1 MLDLSKAR
9 TIPSRCKDIIDSIL
23 IDSGLQL
30 HPRLTISEY
39 DVLTKISECTNKS
52 SLDTTVNEI
61 DLFSSQVE
69 LSFIKLAVMKLYV
82 SDWKYLMFN
91 WLIYLFRCLLYHG
104 ELLEGEHNEDW
115 YRVNVYGDVFDLLF
129 NSKHGYKTKR

>member
-39 DVLTKISECTNKS
+39 DILIKISECTNKS

-82 SDWKYLMFN
+82 SN
-91 WLIYLFRCLLYHG
+91 
-104 ELLEGEHNEDW
+104 
-115 YRVNVYGDVFDLLF
+115 
-129 NSKHGYKTKR
+129 

>member
-39 DVLTKISECTNKS
+39 DVLTKISKCTNKF

-69 LSFIKLAVMKLYV
+69 LSFIKLAVMKLC
-82 SDWKYLMFN
+82 
-91 WLIYLFRCLLYHG
+91 ILYHG
-104 ELLEGEHNEDW
+104 ELLEGEHNED
-115 YRVNVYGDVFDLLF
+115 
-129 NSKHGYKTKR
+129 